1 MELKKVLSYFSNM
14 HGFAVT
20 FSELKVNLMIRETC
34 SSCSRI
40 KYKPNITGTCKL
52 KRLYE
57 ELEFCFRKSAIADI
71 VYFEV

>member
-1 MELKKVLSYFSNM
+1 M

-57 ELEFCFRKSAIADI
+57 KLEFCFSKSVSPVLPKASIKDPQI
-71 VYFEV
+71 WLV

>member
-1 MELKKVLSYFSNM
+1 
-14 HGFAVT
+14 
-20 FSELKVNLMIRETC
+20 MIPVTC

-40 KYKPNITGTCKL
+40 QNKPYYITGTCEV

-57 ELEFCFRKSAIADI
+57 KIEFCFSKNAIADI